1 MFKKILYLFLII
13 VSLLSILSIFLLT
26 SCEQFGNIPSGE
38 YKLSLIKS
46 NNYDL
51 NQDKFINEKK
61 GVIDKM
67 REEGGFWKKP
77 IKNLKNNWFFS
88 SNETR
93 PKVFLPEKKNLV
105 NEEFVKSSN
114 NIKFIWLGHS
124 SILLSINNK
133 IILIDP
139 VFSSSASPFNW
150 MIKRFQPPVY
160 SLDQM
165 PKIDFILISHDH
177 YDHLDMMTIKYFK
190 NHDLKFITPLGVS
203 PHLLR
208 WGIDKKKII
217 EFDWWDEKKIGQLT
231 FISTPAQ
238 HFSGRKGFFE
248 SQKSLW
254 SSWVVKFNNRSFY
267 FNGDS
272 GYNKHYKEI
281 GDKYGPIEVVFM
293 DSGQYND
300 RWKAVHNMPSEVIKG
315 FKDLRGKH
323 LIPIHWGMFSLAMH
337 NWYDPPNEIEYLSKK
352 ENINFLTPLI
362 GQTVDMNLKP
372 SFSYWWKKIIN

>member
-1 MFKKILYLFLII
+1 MIA
-13 VSLLSILSIFLLT
+13 SLLSILSIFLLT

-38 YKLSLIKS
+38 YKLSLTKS

-51 NQDKFINEKK
+51 NQDKFINEKI

-88 SNETR
+88 PNETR
-93 PKVFLPEKKNLV
+93 PKIFLPEKKNLV
-105 NEEFVKSSN
+105 NDEFVESSN

-217 EFDWWDEKKIGQLT
+217 EFDWWDEKKIDQLT

-293 DSGQYND
+293 DSGQYNE

-315 FKDLRGKH
+315 FKDLRGKY

-372 SFSYWWKKIIN
+372 SFSYWWKKMIN